1 METDRFACSSVIP
14 ICVHL
19 WFQVTPLLAMA
30 SKVDFALVG
39 VGGQGIVLASDL
51 LAEVG
56 LAAGYDVKKTDSL
69 GMSQRGGSVVSFVR
83 WAAKVYSPLPKRGDV
98 DVALALEKLE
108 AGRVAEWLR
117 PGGLAVVNDQAL
129 PPPSVNAGADRYPSD
144 DEVLGLLGARTD
156 RVYLMPGPRLAD
168 ELGNPRVVNVVL
180 LGFVSA
186 FLPVEVAVWSETL
199 SRLMPARI
207 REVNLRAI
215 RRGWE
220 LGLQAR
226 GGSFAPSELS
236 TGEATCT
243 GT

>member
-1 METDRFACSSVIP
+1 MADRC
-14 ICVHL
+14 
-19 WFQVTPLLAMA
+19 
-30 SKVDFALVG
+30 KVDFALVG
-39 VGGQGIVLASDL
+39 VGGQGIILASDL

-83 WAAKVYSPLPKRGDV
+83 WAEKVYSPLPRRGGV
-98 DVALALEKLE
+98 EVALALEKLE

-129 PPPSVNAGADRYPSD
+129 LPLSVSAGADRYPTD
-144 DEVLGLLGARTD
+144 DEVRSLLGARTD
-156 RVYLMPGPRLAD
+156 RVYQVPGPRLAE

-186 FLPVEVAVWSETL
+186 CLPIDVAVWEDVL
-199 SRLMPARI
+199 VRLMPARI
-207 REVNLRAI
+207 REINLKAL

-220 LGLQAR
+220 LGA
-226 GGSFAPSELS
+226 SS
-236 TGEATCT
+236 
-243 GT
+243 